1 MASPWSGK
9 IQIGDKVARVFQRH
23 ELIGGE
29 SDQLLFGKVVEMKYV
44 IQKGSKKLQQPW
56 WTLKFD
62 APCAK
67 PLCCNSDEVLQMKE
81 KHFTTRQQMLPLREK
96 VGSQLTVLWY
106 DEDKDLS
113 LSDWEGDIRICEI
126 TKHLAAQDQFVLRFK
141 CGYEKIVSALALLQL
156 VADSEAMISS
166 KKFKTK
172 KSVLD
177 ANNEW
182 KEYLAAMTIP
192 VSKSKPLPSA
202 PTGDIRE
209 TTVLSLQVQ
218 QLEIQRANVLLL
230 ERSESLATAY
240 AIQQQR
246 EIQRFQ
252 KQKADEDAKALQLDL
267 DRLGDKVKVT
277 TAAVEVAALAAQ
289 EKLRKEKE
297 DQEAAALA
305 AQDKLRRE
313 EEEANAT
320 AARKDQEA
328 AALAAQDKLRREEE
342 EAKATAAQR
351 QQDADDA
358 LRKEKEDQEA
368 AALAAQDKL
377 RREEE
382 EAKATA
388 AQRQKD
394 ADDALRKEKDEQEA
408 ASLAA
413 QEKLRKEKEDQEA
426 AALAT
431 QDKLRREEEEAN
443 ATATQRQK
451 DADDALG
458 KEKEDQEAAAD
469 DAQDKLRREQEEA
482 RTVIRDMTAK
492 DKLRRE
498 QEEAKATIETEN
510 GNFEEQNV
518 SANYDSD
525 GLSRKPYKFQN
536 VKERALTDAYCSI
549 MPWQHVQR
557 QMEAA
562 DGSTQGGAVDPSSHP
577 RNNFQTDFK
586 NMIQS
591 MVQDELKKR
600 SKEKE
605 VPKQPATKK
614 RKRGGKKKHVKE
626 EKLSDSGS
634 DSDSSVELLRVIGAN
649 TARRVLWQRGHNT
662 MLPSVKRAIIEA
674 ATVDS
679 IAEAHEPLMTHG
691 FAIISDMTEAFA
703 PKNRCT
709 REQRDFITKCN
720 TTLMPAFSF
729 MF

>member
-1 MASPWSGK
+1 
-9 IQIGDKVARVFQRH
+9 
-23 ELIGGE
+23 
-29 SDQLLFGKVVEMKYV
+29 
-44 IQKGSKKLQQPW
+44 
-56 WTLKFD
+56 
-62 APCAK
+62 
-67 PLCCNSDEVLQMKE
+67 
-81 KHFTTRQQMLPLREK
+81 
-96 VGSQLTVLWY
+96 
-106 DEDKDLS
+106 
-113 LSDWEGDIRICEI
+113 
-126 TKHLAAQDQFVLRFK
+126 
-141 CGYEKIVSALALLQL
+141 
-156 VADSEAMISS
+156 
-166 KKFKTK
+166 
-172 KSVLD
+172 
-177 ANNEW
+177 
-182 KEYLAAMTIP
+182 
-192 VSKSKPLPSA
+192 
-202 PTGDIRE
+202 
-209 TTVLSLQVQ
+209 
-218 QLEIQRANVLLL
+218 
-230 ERSESLATAY
+230 
-240 AIQQQR
+240 
-246 EIQRFQ
+246 
-252 KQKADEDAKALQLDL
+252 L

-277 TAAVEVAALAAQ
+277 MAAVEVAA
-289 EKLRKEKE
+289 
-297 DQEAAALA
+297 
-305 AQDKLRRE
+305 
-313 EEEANAT
+313 
-320 AARKDQEA
+320 
-328 AALAAQDKLRREEE
+328 
-342 EAKATAAQR
+342 
-351 QQDADDA
+351 
-358 LRKEKEDQEA
+358 
-368 AALAAQDKL
+368 
-377 RREEE
+377 
-382 EAKATA
+382 
-388 AQRQKD
+388 
-394 ADDALRKEKDEQEA
+394 
-408 ASLAA
+408 LAA

-431 QDKLRREEEEAN
+431 QDKLRREEGEAN

-557 QMEAA
+557 EMEAA